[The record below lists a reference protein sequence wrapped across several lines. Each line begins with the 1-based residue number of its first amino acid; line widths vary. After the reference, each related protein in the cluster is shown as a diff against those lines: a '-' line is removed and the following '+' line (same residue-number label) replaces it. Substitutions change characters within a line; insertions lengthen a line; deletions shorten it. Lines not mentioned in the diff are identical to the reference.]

1 MKLLPNETYSLAVE
15 FLLMDVDKDKEL
27 ELTVLGK
34 DKEKDK
40 ELELAVLATKHEFEV
55 RALVALRRRDLSALS
70 KRYVRPFSQFAC
82 FGVEAKNSKL
92 VNPLPVVIPTALPYH
107 SRAGSC
113 SRVSF
118 G

>member
-1 MKLLPNETYSLAVE
+1 
-15 FLLMDVDKDKEL
+15 
-27 ELTVLGK
+27 LGK
-34 DKEKDK
+34 DKDK
-40 ELELAVLATKHEFEV
+40 ELELAVLGKDKDKELELAVLTAKHEFEV

-82 FGVEAKNSKL
+82 FGGEAKNSKL